1 MTNQKLD
8 PKFNPFKPRAKKE
21 TQVKK
26 MIAVVSGKGGVGKS
40 TVSALLATHA
50 QRAGYQTG
58 VIDGDIIGPSMGH
71 LFNIHQPLFG
81 DESGIEPAV
90 TETGIKLVTSNM
102 LIKEETNPILWRGA
116 LITKAVT
123 DFWTEVNW
131 QELDLMVLDMPPG
144 TGDIA
149 MTVFQSLPITGI
161 VIVTSPQDL
170 VSMIVS
176 KAVEMAQKMNVPI
189 IGIIENFSYFVCDDC
204 DKVHYP
210 FGQSKGQAAADKY
223 NIPLLGQL
231 PINPIIN
238 QLADE
243 GRIEEIESEDFT
255 WLVETIME
263 A

>member
-1 MTNQKLD
+1 M
-8 PKFNPFKPRAKKE
+8 
-21 TQVKK
+21 
-26 MIAVVSGKGGVGKS
+26 
-40 TVSALLATHA
+40 
-50 QRAGYQTG
+50 
-58 VIDGDIIGPSMGH
+58 
-71 LFNIHQPLFG
+71 
-81 DESGIEPAV
+81 
-90 TETGIKLVTSNM
+90 
-102 LIKEETNPILWRGA
+102 
-116 LITKAVT
+116 ITKAVT

-176 KAVEMAQKMNVPI
+176 KAVEMAKKMNVPI
-189 IGIIENFSYFVCDDC
+189 IGIIENFSYFVCDEC

-210 FGQSKGQAAADKY
+210 FGQNKGQTIAEKY
-223 NIPLLGQL
+223 DIPLLGQL
-231 PINPIIN
+231 PINPLIN
-238 QLADE
+238 ELADE